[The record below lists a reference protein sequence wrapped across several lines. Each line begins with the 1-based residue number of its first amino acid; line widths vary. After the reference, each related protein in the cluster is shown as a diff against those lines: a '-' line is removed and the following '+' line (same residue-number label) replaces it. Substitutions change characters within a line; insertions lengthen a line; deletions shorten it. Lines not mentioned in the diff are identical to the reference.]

1 MSIEIV
7 CCLSGL
13 CMIVGV
19 KLGEEKVYEVQAE
32 FSQHPHSAQHTPPIP
47 TETYRHSSHK
57 TQVHTFRPVCEF
69 CILPNLPRVPHVC
82 PGAHSSS
89 KSFLLEELLWSGER
103 HKRSALCFCMK
114 QQNLPS
120 KQNPFFSNDH
130 KKIPFNP
137 SVILCFHI

>member
-1 MSIEIV
+1 MR
-7 CCLSGL
+7 CRP
-13 CMIVGV
+13 
-19 KLGEEKVYEVQAE
+19 E
-32 FSQHPHSAQHTPPIP
+32 FSQHAHSAQHTPPIP
-47 TETYRHSSHK
+47 TETYRQHSPK

-82 PGAHSSS
+82 PGAHSFS

-120 KQNPFFSNDH
+120 KQNPFFEGPQPSECFKLVLLGTKYNIGVDTHCVVFSNRISIVSH
-130 KKIPFNP
+130 
-137 SVILCFHI
+137 